1 MTTTGVSADEK
12 IPNAAEDAETQ
23 PAELV
28 TVNVQVPATKP
39 EILVVVP
46 LPVVVKLPGESTNCQ
61 VPLSGNPFKTTLPV
75 GELTLGWVIV
85 PIKGGVGRS
94 GWDVIT
100 TFADNPETQPA
111 ELATV

>member
-1 MTTTGVSADEK
+1 
-12 IPNAAEDAETQ
+12 
-23 PAELV
+23 
-28 TVNVQVPATKP
+28 
-39 EILVVVP
+39 
-46 LPVVVKLPGESTNCQ
+46 
-61 VPLSGNPFKTTLPV
+61 
-75 GELTLGWVIV
+75 VIV